1 MVEKLGGHSPQV
13 KSFVDRKYPD
23 VTEIP
28 DNKGYV
34 LFGNGEFKLVKFD
47 TPSWHHKSDRDD
59 FFADT
64 GIDWKTNTETVEK
77 EETSSGGTTRQT
89 KAQKDDEY
97 RLIDGM
103 RLEGKSFD
111 IIIDHFKKIDK
122 EKGIEDS
129 KWKKENKKNL
139 SNKFNMW
146 KKKQNV

>member
-1 MVEKLGGHSPQV
+1 MKRKKPHQV
-13 KSFVDRKYPD
+13 VQLD
-23 VTEIP
+23 
-28 DNKGYV
+28 
-34 LFGNGEFKLVKFD
+34 
-47 TPSWHHKSDRDD
+47 
-59 FFADT
+59 
-64 GIDWKTNTETVEK
+64 
-77 EETSSGGTTRQT
+77 
-89 KAQKDDEY
+89 KAQKHDEY